1 MPGSQVDLRER
12 VLGCLL
18 GCAVGDALGAPY
30 EGYWPHQIPAPRW
43 LLADFAEVEGYPKG
57 QYTDDTQLSVAT
69 VESLITSG
77 DLSLPHLARSI
88 ARLWQTQAVVGPGGA
103 CTHAAQTF
111 LRTGDWTT
119 CGAAVGQAGN
129 GTAMRTAV
137 LGLFFLDE
145 PERLPAAVADVSR
158 ITHHDPRSIAG
169 GIAVAKAAQMLAGD
183 QAGAPGE
190 FCAAVAATMEPLEP
204 SFAAQ
209 VRELPT
215 LLGQRK
221 QDALQSIAW
230 AGMSRPE
237 FQQPIITPFVIP
249 TVLASLWCLLRYPDS
264 WSEALTEALR
274 LGGDVDTLGAI
285 VGALAGIK
293 RGVSDIPRHLAD
305 NVLDSEKLQ
314 ALAARY
320 HVLVVSR
327 QR

>member
-1 MPGSQVDLRER
+1 MPGSQVGLRER
-12 VLGCLL
+12 VLGCIL

-30 EGYWPHQIPAPRW
+30 EGLWPHQIPDQRW
-43 LLADFAEVEGYPKG
+43 LLADFAEIDGYPKG

-69 VESLITSG
+69 VESLVASG

-88 ARLWQTQAVVGPGGA
+88 ARLWKRQAVVGPGGA

-137 LGLFFLDE
+137 LGLFFLEE
-145 PERLPAAVADVSR
+145 PQRLPAAVADVSR

-169 GIAVAKAAQMLAGD
+169 GIAIAKAAQLLASD
-183 QAGAPGE
+183 QADLPLT
-190 FCAAVAATMEPLEP
+190 FCAAIAETMAPFEP
-204 SFAAQ
+204 SFAISVQA
-209 VRELPT
+209 LPT
-215 LLGQRK
+215 LLGKR
-221 QDALQSIAW
+221 QDEALPRIAW
-230 AGMSRPE
+230 AGMARPE

-249 TVLASLWCLLRYPDS
+249 TVLASLWCLLRHPDS
-264 WSEALTEALR
+264 WSRAVTNALQ

-285 VGALAGIK
+285 VGALAGI
-293 RGVSDIPRHLAD
+293 RLGASDIPRHLAD

-320 HVLVVSR
+320 HALVASR
-327 QR
+327 KN